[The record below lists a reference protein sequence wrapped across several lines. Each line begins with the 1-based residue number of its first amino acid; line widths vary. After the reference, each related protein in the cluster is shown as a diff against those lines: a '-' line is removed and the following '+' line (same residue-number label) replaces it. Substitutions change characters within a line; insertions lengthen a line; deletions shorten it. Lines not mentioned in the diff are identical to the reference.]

1 MMKFQFKL
9 VVITAMPVVKY
20 DLHRRGENELGGG
33 ICWTQPSIKFGRRTI
48 VAYDIEEDY
57 QKDDKH
63 TVTVVGAES
72 AIAEHNFSSIRK

>member
-9 VVITAMPVVKY
+9 VVMTAMPVYV
-20 DLHRRGENELGGG
+20 LHRRGENELGGG

-48 VAYDIEEDY
+48 VAYDVEEDY
-57 QKDDKH
+57 QKNDRH